1 MLQIMNRIFLILLM
15 CVLPLQFSFA
25 VASTYCV
32 DETVE
37 SAEHFGHHQHSG
49 AEVMKKAEIHS
60 DTTPIEKSAGD
71 SDCHFCHSSC
81 ANVSIDVAE
90 LGFPEFGLPAKVAL
104 PLSSAQHQTTPLQRP
119 PIASLA

>member
-1 MLQIMNRIFLILLM
+1 MKRAFLILLM

-25 VASTYCV
+25 AASTYCA
-32 DETVE
+32 DETVKN
-37 SAEHFGHHQHSG
+37 AEHFGHHEHSS
-49 AEVMKKAEIHS
+49 AHATKKVELHS
-60 DTTPIEKSAGD
+60 DTSPIEKAAGD